1 MARTSVVACIP
12 EAANGIPPK
21 VTTMK
26 RAGPLLPLAAFVLGV
41 AVHGGAACD
50 SADLESDGDSD
61 LGEPPPL
68 PDVDEA
74 VGCDGADLLARP
86 TDLTSRGPWP
96 VGTRRITVDRL
107 TVDVFYPAQ
116 RGSDFGRAAAVFD
129 IRTFLPAS
137 QQDFVSDERNPAQV
151 CDCFADLPLDD
162 VHGPWPVVVFVHG
175 TAAFSTQSLSDL
187 THWASRGVVVVAA
200 THPGLYLADSLALF
214 CPDDPT
220 GPRDLDGDV
229 DALLAAVGGGGAGL
243 GFLSGALS
251 DRVALVGHSAGAN
264 TVVAAGNR
272 VEASADVDVVVSLAG
287 SAALERAGVAF
298 LAMAGTADSVVRAS
312 ASVEAWGSSSTPRR
326 LVTLTNAGHL
336 AFSDLCETR
345 NDAGENLLVIAQ
357 DERICGADAASF
369 LFDCSPDLQPAAES
383 RAIVRAATTW
393 VFEEHLLCAPPPG
406 SFADDVGALPGV
418 EEVSEV
424 LE

>member
-1 MARTSVVACIP
+1 M
-12 EAANGIPPK
+12 
-21 VTTMK
+21 
-26 RAGPLLPLAAFVLGV
+26 RAGPLRPRALWLLG
-41 AVHGGAACD
+41 AVVCASAACD
-50 SADLESDGDSD
+50 LAGPSPSDDDSPAR
-61 LGEPPPL
+61 PPPL
-68 PDVDEA
+68 PEVDEA
-74 VGCDGADLLARP
+74 EGCDGAALLARP
-86 TDLTSRGPWP
+86 ADLTGRGPWP
-96 VGTRRITVDRL
+96 VGTRRLTVGRL
-107 TVDVFYPAQ
+107 AVDVFYPAR
-116 RGSDFGRAAAVFD
+116 RGSDFGEEAAVFD

-137 QQDFVSDERNPAQV
+137 QQGFVSNTRNPAQV

-175 TAAFSTQSLSDL
+175 TAAFSTQSLSDV
-187 THWASRGVVVVAA
+187 THWASRGVVVIAA
-200 THPGLYLADSLALF
+200 THPGLYLADSLSIF
-214 CPDDPT
+214 CPDEPT
-220 GPRDLDGDV
+220 GPRDLDGDL
-229 DALLAAVGGGGAGL
+229 DALLAAVGGGGAGA

-264 TVVAAGNR
+264 AVVEAGNR
-272 VEASADVDVVVSLAG
+272 VDASAGVDVVIGLAG

-312 ASVEAWGSSSTPRR
+312 ASTSAWSTSSTPRR

-345 NDAGENLLVIAQ
+345 NGAGENLLEIAQ
-357 DERICGADAASF
+357 DERICGADAASL

-393 VFEEHLLCAPPPG
+393 MFEERLLCATPPTPF
-406 SFADDVGALPGV
+406 SDAVGALPGV
-418 EEVSEV
+418 DEVSEV